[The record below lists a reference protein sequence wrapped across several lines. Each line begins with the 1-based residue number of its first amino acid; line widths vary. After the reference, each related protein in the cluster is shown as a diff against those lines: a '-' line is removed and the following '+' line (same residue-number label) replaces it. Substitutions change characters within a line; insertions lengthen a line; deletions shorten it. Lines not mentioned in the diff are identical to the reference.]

1 MKPARLPE
9 KLELTLKALVL
20 SRAALAQALEVD
32 KSLVGRWVSG
42 KVTPSDHNL
51 AALTRHVALT
61 VPGFTL
67 MDWELDLPAFAA
79 RLGLHGG
86 LSADRPR
93 LEAWFPASL
102 LDEAAHTGRR
112 RGVAYEG
119 LWRSTRPSSDLPGRF
134 IHDISM
140 VSRRPDGLLDFRAG
154 VEGARY
160 QGCAFI
166 LQHQLFSIAADA
178 DASTLLFTIFNGVAR
193 ERAQV
198 IDGVTLATLRDAGGS
213 PVAAACVLD
222 RIGELSG
229 DEDEDDT
236 RFEAAVAAQPA
247 LAPEGSVPDR
257 IAIHLTRTASA
268 APDGMLVMRFAES
281 MARGPVL
288 S

>member
-1 MKPARLPE
+1 MKPDRLPE

-42 KVTPSDHNL
+42 KVTPSEHNL

-67 MDWELDLPAFAA
+67 MDWELDLPAFAS
-79 RLGLHGG
+79 RMGLDRRAAP
-86 LSADRPR
+86 SRPR
-93 LEAWFPASL
+93 LDGWFPASL
-102 LDEAAHTGRR
+102 LDEAAHSGRH

-119 LWRSTRPSSDLPGRF
+119 LWRSTRPSIDLPGRF

-140 VSRRPDGLLDFRAG
+140 VSRRPDGLLGFRVGIEG
-154 VEGARY
+154 VRY
-160 QGCAFI
+160 QGCSFL

-213 PVAAACVLD
+213 PAASACVLE
-222 RIGELSG
+222 RIDELSG
-229 DEDEDDT
+229 DEDEDDA

-247 LAPEGSVPDR
+247 LAPEGSVSAR
-257 IAIHLTRTASA
+257 IADHLTGNASG
-268 APDGMLVMRFAES
+268 APDGMLVMRFAAS
-281 MARGPVL
+281 MARGAVL